1 MRLSSTT
8 TEKSWKWSIIA
19 EPRPQSQGTMI
30 CQPNKLFNDM
40 FESAEGD
47 SNVADAL
54 NRLTANVAVIT
65 KDPFYLIWKDLVS
78 KVPPKH
84 LFSSLNL
91 SAVVSK
97 MATNP
102 PKASA
107 SSHSHRHLL
116 EKDHK
121 SRLTNSSL
129 LLHRGGGKVSNSNS
143 SRQSRRYHK
152 QHNANHANQRSEGGG
167 DVSEN
172 PATVNSDIIGKSY
185 SWSKADESRYREQFA
200 WLMDRQT
207 YLSFSTSTSAVE
219 GQDVL
224 LLNENIEMTR
234 KLLNK
239 LQFFSYLGLLESAWS
254 LLIHGLHDFSLQP
267 ERSAT
272 TSPTNT
278 QDGMK
283 ESYLAGLLKKN
294 KLFSAKRSLL
304 QLLSMSELPT
314 DVHRSSCSL
323 GFTSSI
329 LSPNDQQLL
338 QYDIPAMKTFYLE
351 NSQLYTKVRQ
361 LIREQL
367 QQIDI
372 NEKDVHFLL
381 PLSK

>member
-1 MRLSSTT
+1 
-8 TEKSWKWSIIA
+8 
-19 EPRPQSQGTMI
+19 
-30 CQPNKLFNDM
+30 
-40 FESAEGD
+40 
-47 SNVADAL
+47 L
-54 NRLTANVAVIT
+54 NT
-65 KDPFYLIWKDLVS
+65 
-78 KVPPKH
+78 
-84 LFSSLNL
+84 
-91 SAVVSK
+91 
-97 MATNP
+97 
-102 PKASA
+102 
-107 SSHSHRHLL
+107 
-116 EKDHK
+116 
-121 SRLTNSSL
+121 
-129 LLHRGGGKVSNSNS
+129 
-143 SRQSRRYHK
+143 
-152 QHNANHANQRSEGGG
+152 
-167 DVSEN
+167 
-172 PATVNSDIIGKSY
+172 
-185 SWSKADESRYREQFA
+185 
-200 WLMDRQT
+200 
-207 YLSFSTSTSAVE
+207 
-219 GQDVL
+219 
-224 LLNENIEMTR
+224 NIEMTR

-294 KLFSAKRSLL
+294 KLFSPKRSLL
-304 QLLSMSELPT
+304 QLLSMSELPI
-314 DVHRSSCSL
+314 DVHRSSL

-367 QQIDI
+367 QKIDI